1 MRVLFLL
8 FASVFI
14 SMPALCADDME
25 IWNPYLEKIEK
36 DVKASWY
43 DITANQRHERACR
56 TTLFFTVKNSGALG
70 TIAILFSDCNK
81 QMQDNA
87 LLAVKKVS
95 PFAPFPKKF
104 SNVDEININYNLDYR
119 LLPEN
124 QSAKIPQNTVKP
136 VVSDSLEKVLPQN
149 SAVQSSQLP
158 AINKKVVLIKFFKV
172 FVPIFL
178 ALDALAFV
186 LLVLLSKKPKILE
199 LKGLSFRRDII
210 LFLICSAVIFVL
222 FCVVIFFCIGE
233 YGYLHKMTKWL

>member
-1 MRVLFLL
+1 M
-8 FASVFI
+8 
-14 SMPALCADDME
+14 
-25 IWNPYLEKIEK
+25 
-36 DVKASWY
+36 
-43 DITANQRHERACR
+43 
-56 TTLFFTVKNSGALG
+56 
-70 TIAILFSDCNK
+70 
-81 QMQDNA
+81 
-87 LLAVKKVS
+87 
-95 PFAPFPKKF
+95 
-104 SNVDEININYNLDYR
+104 
-119 LLPEN
+119 
-124 QSAKIPQNTVKP
+124 
-136 VVSDSLEKVLPQN
+136 SDSLEKVLPQN